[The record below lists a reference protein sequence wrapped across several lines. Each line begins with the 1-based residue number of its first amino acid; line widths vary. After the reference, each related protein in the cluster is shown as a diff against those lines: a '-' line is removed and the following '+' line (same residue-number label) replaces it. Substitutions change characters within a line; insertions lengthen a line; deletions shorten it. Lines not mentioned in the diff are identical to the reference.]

1 MGSNLEKCGNFCKK
15 GCFSGQIWPDWGN
28 TAWANMTGL
37 GSIGLSILVL
47 VLSNLSVNKYVGLYF
62 EGD

>member
-1 MGSNLEKCGNFCKK
+1 
-15 GCFSGQIWPDWGN
+15 
-28 TAWANMTGL
+28 MTGL

-47 VLSNLSVNKYVGLYF
+47 VLSNLSVNKNVGLYF

>member
-1 MGSNLEKCGNFCKK
+1 MGSNLEKWGHFCKK
-15 GCFSGQIWPDWGN
+15 GSFSRQIWPDWGN
-28 TAWANMTGL
+28 TAWANMIGL

-47 VLSNLSVNKYVGLYF
+47 VLSNLSVNKNVGLYF

>member
-1 MGSNLEKCGNFCKK
+1 MVSCSKFWGNLEEFGEILGKYRNLDGR
-15 GCFSGQIWPDWGN
+15 S
-28 TAWANMTGL
+28 L

-47 VLSNLSVNKYVGLYF
+47 VLSNLSVNKNVGLYF

>member
-1 MGSNLEKCGNFCKK
+1 
-15 GCFSGQIWPDWGN
+15 
-28 TAWANMTGL
+28 MTGL

-47 VLSNLSVNKYVGLYF
+47 VLSNLCVNKYVGLYF

>member
-1 MGSNLEKCGNFCKK
+1 MEISVKK
-15 GCFSGQIWPDWGN
+15 TSFSRQLWPDLGN
-28 TAWANMTGL
+28 TAWENMTGL

-47 VLSNLSVNKYVGLYF
+47 VLSNLSVNKNVGLYF

>member
-1 MGSNLEKCGNFCKK
+1 M
-15 GCFSGQIWPDWGN
+15 QIWPDWGN

-37 GSIGLSILVL
+37 GSIGFSILVL
-47 VLSNLSVNKYVGLYF
+47 VLTNLSVNKDVGLYF